1 MGPTPHAAVTG
12 EQIRMRRAR
21 SVVFTD
27 FELEYLRSQR
37 LGRLATL
44 NPRGTLQ
51 NSPVGYQV
59 DDEAGV
65 INVWGRDMGNT
76 RKFKNVAAN
85 GQVAFVVDDL
95 VSTTPWVVRGLE
107 IRGTAEALTDQPP
120 PSAYWSREVIRIHP
134 HRIITWDSGP
144 DGARASRAVASE

>member
-1 MGPTPHAAVTG
+1 M
-12 EQIRMRRAR
+12 M
-21 SVVFTD
+21 FTS

-44 NPRGTLQ
+44 TSRGTLQ
-51 NSPVGYQV
+51 NSPISYQV
-59 DDEAGV
+59 DDDAGV
-65 INVWGRDMGNT
+65 IDIWGRDMGNT

-107 IRGTAEALTDQPP
+107 IRGTAEALTDQQP
-120 PSAYWSREVIRIHP
+120 PSASWSREVIRVHP
-134 HRIITWDSGP
+134 RRVIAWGIGP
-144 DGARASRAVASE
+144 DGARVARTVTPE